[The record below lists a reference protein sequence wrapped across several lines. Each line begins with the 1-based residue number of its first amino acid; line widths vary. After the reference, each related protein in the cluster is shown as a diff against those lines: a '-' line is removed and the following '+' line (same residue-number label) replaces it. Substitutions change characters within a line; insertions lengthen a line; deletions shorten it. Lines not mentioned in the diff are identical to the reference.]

1 MGALLNFTSRGGL
14 EFYNY
19 LTFFLRLG
27 RKRSPTLGVIVCGD
41 FIIQLRKDSDPALGQ
56 FQGRI
61 EHIDSG
67 FSGSFQNLE
76 ELGEAIARLLTK
88 VESTAQ

>member
-1 MGALLNFTSRGGL
+1 MGALLNSTTQSL
-14 EFYNY
+14 PEFYSY

-27 RKRSPTLGVIVCGD
+27 KKRSSTLAVTVYGD
-41 FIIQLRKDSDPALGQ
+41 FVIQLRKDSNPALGQ

-76 ELGEAIARLLTK
+76 ELGEVIARLLAK
-88 VESTAQ
+88 VECTAR